1 MLWIS
6 VVNVKQTIKNH
17 FWQLKIKKKKN
28 LDEDVSLKNL
38 KIGNVAFESIK
49 KVEVE
54 VLILLKLK
62 WKIKLTKILKQTKIK
77 MKI

>member
-38 KIGNVAFESIK
+38 CCLWINK
-49 KVEVE
+49 KSWSWSTN
-54 VLILLKLK
+54 I
-62 WKIKLTKILKQTKIK
+62 TKIEMKNKANKNIK
-77 MKI
+77 TN